1 MRRGQA
7 MLETVLAVIFITTIF
22 LTLFSFS
29 RKLTSKT
36 VLDYAAARAARAKA
50 VGFNDYMCLKTA
62 HVAAIPVSGRMVWP
76 QGINDIDERA
86 RVPLYLA
93 AEYEGV
99 ARGILEYEYWKSA
112 AINVK
117 VDKGAMPLVSSDIV
131 LENEEFRMKGESSI
145 EAHYPLYMNEDRG
158 GGL

>member
-62 HVAAIPVSGRMVWP
+62 RVAAIPVSGRMVWP
-76 QGINDIDERA
+76 QGKNDIDERA
-86 RVPLYLA
+86 REPLSLA

-117 VDKGAMPLVSSDIV
+117 VDKGAMPLVSSDIA

>member
-1 MRRGQA
+1 MKRGQA

-29 RKLTSKT
+29 RKLTSKV

-62 HVAAIPVSGRMVWP
+62 RVASIPVSGRMVWP
-76 QGINDIDERA
+76 QEVTGIDERA

-93 AEYEGV
+93 SEYEGI
-99 ARGILEYEYWKSA
+99 ARGILEYEYWQNS
-112 AINVK
+112 AININ
-117 VDKGAMPLVSSDIV
+117 VDKGIMPLVSSSID
-131 LENEEFRMKGESSI
+131 LENEEFRMKGSSSM
-145 EAHYPLYMNEDRG
+145 EAHYPLFMNDDNRG
-158 GGL
+158 GL